1 MRAISPKVKNSLR
14 FDTDVPVVP
23 WRLLGKF
30 VLLIGSCTYRSSV
43 VGSIQEVI
51 DLVVEVE
58 DVQVDMIMLISPYHR
73 EICISGIH
81 IISLIK

>member
-14 FDTDVPVVP
+14 FDTGAPVVP
-23 WRLLGKF
+23 WMFLSKYVF
-30 VLLIGSCTYRSSV
+30 PVDSCTYCSSI

-58 DVQVDMIMLISPYHR
+58 DVKVGMMMLISSYHR
-73 EICISGIH
+73 ELGMSGIH
-81 IISLIK
+81 IMPLIK

>member
-14 FDTDVPVVP
+14 FDTEVPVVP

-30 VLLIGSCTYRSSV
+30 VLPVGLCTYSSSV

-58 DVQVDMIMLISPYHR
+58 DVQVDMIMLISPYHI

>member
-1 MRAISPKVKNSLR
+1 M
-14 FDTDVPVVP
+14 
-23 WRLLGKF
+23 LLVG
-30 VLLIGSCTYRSSV
+30 LCTYRSSV

-58 DVQVDMIMLISPYHR
+58 AVQVDMMMLISSYHR
-73 EICISGIH
+73 EFGMSGIH